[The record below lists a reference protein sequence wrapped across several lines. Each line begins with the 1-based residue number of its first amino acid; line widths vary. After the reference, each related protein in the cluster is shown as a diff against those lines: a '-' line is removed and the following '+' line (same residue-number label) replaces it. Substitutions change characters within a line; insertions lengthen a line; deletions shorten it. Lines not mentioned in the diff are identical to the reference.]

1 MHALNLP
8 LSPDRLWDRLMAMA
22 RVGAT
27 PEGGCNRPALS
38 AADGEARA
46 LLAAWGQ
53 AIGLTLSLDRLGN
66 MALRREGRDPRRPPV
81 LVGSHLDTQPSG
93 GKFDGP
99 YGVLAGLEILQALQE
114 SGAETEAPIVLV
126 NWTSEEGC
134 RFSPSMIGAAGAMG
148 VLEESQVLAAPAMDD
163 GESYGAAL
171 ARIGWAGAADPAGL
185 RGAAAYF
192 EAHIEQGPVLEAEGF
207 DLGIV
212 TGGFATERGLVT
224 VTGETS
230 HAGTTPMAMRR
241 DALLAAAEMITAG
254 ERILQARASQGDMPE
269 GRMTVCRLLVDPGA
283 DGVVPGAVRFAFE
296 YRHPE
301 DAALR
306 ELLAAA
312 DATFADIALRRRVA
326 VRREPYWSFPR
337 VRFDADL
344 ADRLRAAA
352 RRQGARHRDMLSG
365 AGHDAYHAAAR
376 MPAVMLF
383 IPCHGGVSHH
393 PSESISRAWS
403 EIGLR
408 VLAEAVIE
416 TANSAPPSPQNIV
429 TRSSGAAR
437 TGEDALKTTS

>member
-1 MHALNLP
+1 MNLP
-8 LSPDRLWDRLMAMA
+8 LSADRLWDSLMTMA
-22 RVGAT
+22 RIGAT

-38 AADGEARA
+38 ALDGEARA
-46 LLAAWGQ
+46 LLAEWGR
-53 AIGLTLSLDRLGN
+53 AIGLTLSVDRLGN
-66 MALRREGRDPRRPPV
+66 MALRREGRNPRRRPV

-99 YGVLAGLEILQALQE
+99 YGVLAGLEILRALHE
-114 SGAETEAPIVLV
+114 AGAETEAPIVLV

-148 VLEESQVLAAPAMDD
+148 VLDEATVLAAPAMDD
-163 GESYGAAL
+163 GERYGAAL
-171 ARIGWAGAADPAGL
+171 ARTGWAGAADPAAL
-185 RGAAAYF
+185 RDAAAYF
-192 EAHIEQGPVLEAEGF
+192 EAHIEQGPVLEAEGH

-212 TGGFATERGLVT
+212 TGGFATERALVT

-230 HAGTTPMAMRR
+230 HAGTTPMPMRR

-254 ERILQARASQGDMPE
+254 ERILEERAPE

-283 DGVVPGAVRFAFE
+283 DGVVPGAARFAFE

-301 DAALR
+301 DAVLRAL
-306 ELLAAA
+306 LDAA
-312 DATFADIALRRRVA
+312 DAAFAAIAARRRVA

-337 VRFDADL
+337 VVFDERL
-344 ADRLRAAA
+344 AARLRAAA
-352 RRQGARHRDMLSG
+352 ARHGARHRDILSG

-393 PSESISRAWS
+393 PTESISREWA

-408 VLAEAVIE
+408 VLADAVIE
-416 TANSAPPSPQNIV
+416 TANAP
-429 TRSSGAAR
+429 
-437 TGEDALKTTS
+437 E